1 MFKRK
6 IHEALS
12 EWKRRS
18 QGRTALLVEGAR
30 RVGKSTV
37 VKEFAEHEYQSHI
50 IVDFSTAPPEVFG
63 LFDDVSDLDYLF
75 LRLQLQYSARL
86 HERQS
91 LIVFDEVQL
100 CPKARQ
106 AIKSLVADGR
116 YDYVETG
123 SLISIRK
130 NTRGILIPS
139 EEERVQMHPMDYEE
153 FLWAKGDVATVPLLR
168 EAFATGMAL
177 GDGTNRK
184 LMRDFRLYMLV
195 GGMPQAVDALLRTN
209 NLQEVDK
216 VKRAIISLYEED
228 FHKISPS
235 GALSM
240 LFDAIPSQLAKK
252 ASRYQVSSVL
262 AGRQARDIL
271 EEIAE
276 LADSKTVLVARQADD
291 PNVGLSSSVDL
302 EKFKLYMADTGLF
315 VTLAF
320 KDAEFQTT
328 SCMTN
333 SCPTN
338 CLRTSACC
346 TRTPSH
352 RNSWHTGKISSTTH
366 GRRRGQPVTTRS
378 TSSFRTARK
387 SVPSKS
393 NHPDIKPTHHW
404 TRSPVSS
411 IPESADNIS
420 SIPRTFA
427 RTVPSPVS
435 PHTCVDCCEPP
446 HPRAW
451 DRLKEET
458 IVTL

>member
-37 VKEFAEHEYQSHI
+37 VKEFAEREYQSHI

-153 FLWAKGDVATVPLLR
+153 FLWL
-168 EAFATGMAL
+168 
-177 GDGTNRK
+177 
-184 LMRDFRLYMLV
+184 
-195 GGMPQAVDALLRTN
+195 
-209 NLQEVDK
+209 
-216 VKRAIISLYEED
+216 SLI
-228 FHKISPS
+228 HI
-235 GALSM
+235 
-240 LFDAIPSQLAKK
+240 
-252 ASRYQVSSVL
+252 
-262 AGRQARDIL
+262 
-271 EEIAE
+271 
-276 LADSKTVLVARQADD
+276 
-291 PNVGLSSSVDL
+291 
-302 EKFKLYMADTGLF
+302 
-315 VTLAF
+315 
-320 KDAEFQTT
+320 
-328 SCMTN
+328 
-333 SCPTN
+333 
-338 CLRTSACC
+338 
-346 TRTPSH
+346 
-352 RNSWHTGKISSTTH
+352 
-366 GRRRGQPVTTRS
+366 
-378 TSSFRTARK
+378 
-387 SVPSKS
+387 
-393 NHPDIKPTHHW
+393 
-404 TRSPVSS
+404 
-411 IPESADNIS
+411 
-420 SIPRTFA
+420 
-427 RTVPSPVS
+427 
-435 PHTCVDCCEPP
+435 
-446 HPRAW
+446 
-451 DRLKEET
+451 
-458 IVTL
+458 

>member
-12 EWKRRS
+12 EWKSRS

-276 LADSKTVLVARQADD
+276 LADSKTVLVARHADD

-320 KDAEFQTT
+320 KDAEFTDNIVYDKLLSDKLPANLGMLYENAVAQELVAHGKNLFYHTWPKER
-328 SCMTN
+328 S
-333 SCPTN
+333 
-338 CLRTSACC
+338 
-346 TRTPSH
+346 TRNYEIDFIIPD
-352 RNSWHTGKISSTTH
+352 GKKISPIEVKSSGYKTH
-366 GRRRGQPVTTRS
+366 ASLDAFAGKFHSRIGRQYLIYTKDL
-378 TSSFRTARK
+378 RK
-387 SVPSKS
+387 DGP
-393 NHPDIKPTHHW
+393 I
-404 TRSPVSS
+404 
-411 IPESADNIS
+411 
-420 SIPRTFA
+420 
-427 RTVPSPVS
+427 
-435 PHTCVDCCEPP
+435 TCVPAYMCG
-446 HPRAW
+446 
-451 DRLKEET
+451 L
-458 IVTL
+458 L